1 MSQMK
6 KKIYEEQFQKSASQL
21 YFKNIIFYL
30 SKMKKKYLMNDFKKC
45 FSTWPFTSK
54 TSIFNLIFKRNSN
67 QRFRAMNYLPLPC
80 TCAVID

>member
-30 SKMKKKYLMNDFKKC
+30 SKMKKKIPDERFQKVLLNLALYFKNIN
-45 FSTWPFTSK
+45 F
-54 TSIFNLIFKRNSN
+54 
-67 QRFRAMNYLPLPC
+67 
-80 TCAVID
+80 